1 MLADIE
7 KEFAVKITTL
17 TLAEKLNERILQR
30 GNENKCTKQQKFIE
44 KCLGEINDL
53 L

>member
-7 KEFAVKITTL
+7 KEIAVKITTL
-17 TLAEKLNERILQR
+17 TLAEKVNERILQR
-30 GNENKCTKQQKFIE
+30 GNENKFTKQQKFIE
-44 KCLGEINDL
+44 KRLGEINDL

>member
-7 KEFAVKITTL
+7 KEIAVKITTL
-17 TLAEKLNERILQR
+17 TLAEKVNERILWR
-30 GNENKCTKQQKFIE
+30 GNEKKFTKQQKFIE
-44 KCLGEINDL
+44 KRLGEINDL